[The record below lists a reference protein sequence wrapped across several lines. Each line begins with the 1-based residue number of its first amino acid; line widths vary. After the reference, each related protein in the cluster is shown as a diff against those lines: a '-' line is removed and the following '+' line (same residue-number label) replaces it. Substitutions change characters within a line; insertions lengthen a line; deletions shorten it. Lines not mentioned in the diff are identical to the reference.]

1 MDVEANNL
9 AGRAVLTLAVFLLPA
24 AGAAWEQG
32 PLTPIPAPA
41 EPSLLAECLTAGA
54 FRERLSRCFPP
65 AFVPA
70 PPPAAFP
77 LQFSHPLWFSPPRSL
92 VPAPPDS
99 FQPLD
104 PEPDLET
111 RRIQFRFTDEFRNQP
126 GLALINA
133 DYAYARGAT
142 GAGVTL
148 GVIDTGINRAHIE
161 FAAPGKLHPDSDLS
175 YGTNIAPDALDHG
188 TAVAG
193 VMAARRDPARAGDN
207 MHGVAFDAQVL
218 SLGIPLSEPDPDYVP
233 VETSELNQP
242 GNDVFFA
249 RRFQNLNAKTAA
261 INLSFGVPGNIER
274 YNAAELRAILPQAIA
289 AAAQRDVAPA
299 DRAIYVWAAGNA
311 QGRRRPDGTIE
322 EGRSVELL
330 PGLPYLIPELQGHY
344 LATVGVD
351 TDTGRLAD
359 FSSHCGVAAAF
370 CLAAPATFIMVPYRD
385 GYTTVEFGGT
395 SLAAP
400 LVTGA
405 VGLLTQYYRDQLG
418 ADEIVDRLLATANKT
433 GIYADAQIYGQ
444 GLLDLDAATRPQ
456 GEARLPIGASLA
468 GPAVSQALSSL
479 ASAPAFGDALS
490 RGLAG
495 REIAAFDSLNAPFFS
510 PLNSYLRRPAPL
522 GVEERLHALG
532 GDPRGGLRQL
542 APGFGMR
549 LRTTQAPVS
558 ERGFGLA
565 HRLVALG
572 PGTGGVDRVGAPE
585 HRLDALWL
593 SGATDWG
600 RVFLGLRGSVG
611 WDLGLYA
618 AGALRPGA
626 FSDEAAFVS
635 PYLALARDGGA
646 AGLEWTL
653 GRGALRAAVFHGGVD
668 WDKERLWMQRPG
680 PGLPQT
686 SGPGRN
692 YGALLEYGLAP
703 GAGRGVALQA
713 GWLWEP
719 GSLMGSRP
727 QGAFGGLR
735 GQTGFAG
742 LAAHARLGD
751 RWMAFAAAH
760 AGWSC
765 PSVEGA
771 GLLRGVSAL
780 RTSSFE
786 LGATR
791 HGFLGEDGRLSLR
804 LSQPLR
810 VESGHAALRWA
821 AGRTRYR
828 QLLTEQARLNLEP
841 SGRQLDLEL
850 AYRRPWAGGWADLA
864 TIATRDAR
872 HTRGARE
879 LTLLFRY
886 HRAF

>member
-1 MDVEANNL
+1 M
-9 AGRAVLTLAVFLLPA
+9 AVFLLTA
-24 AGAAWEQG
+24 CGG
-32 PLTPIPAPA
+32 GGGTRSLTPVPAPA
-41 EPSLLAECLTAGA
+41 TA
-54 FRERLSRCFPP
+54 
-65 AFVPA
+65 
-70 PPPAAFP
+70 AAP
-77 LQFSHPLWFSPPRSL
+77 LQLTHSLWLSPPRSL
-92 VPAPPDS
+92 VP
-99 FQPLD
+99 D
-104 PEPDLET
+104 PET
-111 RRIQFRFTDEFRNQP
+111 RRIEFRSTDEFRNQP
-126 GLALINA
+126 ALALINA

-142 GAGVTL
+142 GKGVTL
-148 GVIDTGINRAHIE
+148 GVIDTGINREHIE
-161 FAAPGKLHPDSDLS
+161 FAAPDKLHPDSDLS

-188 TAVAG
+188 TAVGG
-193 VMAARRDPARAGDN
+193 VMAARRDPERAGDN
-207 MHGVAFDAQVL
+207 MHGVAFGAQVL
-218 SLGIPLSEPDPDYVP
+218 SLGIPLGEPDPDYVP
-233 VETSELNQP
+233 VETSDF
-242 GNDVFFA
+242 GGSGSDVFFA
-249 RRFQNLNAKTAA
+249 PLFREMNAKTAA
-261 INLSFGVPGNIER
+261 VNLSFGVPGNIEG
-274 YNAAELRAILPQAIA
+274 YNAAELRAVLPQFIA
-289 AAAQRDVAPA
+289 AAAQEDVAPA

-322 EGRSVELL
+322 EARSVELM
-330 PGLPYLIPELQGHY
+330 PGLPYLLPELRGHY
-344 LATVGVD
+344 LATVAVD

-359 FSSHCGVAAAF
+359 FSSRCGVAADF

-385 GYTTVEFGGT
+385 GYTTLEFGGT

-405 VGLLTQYYRDQLG
+405 AGLLTQLYRDQLG
-418 ADEIVDRLLATANKT
+418 ADEIVERLLATADKT
-433 GIYADAQIYGQ
+433 GIYADAQTYGQ

-456 GEARLPIGASLA
+456 GEARLPTGASLA
-468 GPAVSQALSSL
+468 GPAVNRALSAL
-479 ASAPAFGDALS
+479 ASAPAFGDALP

-495 REIAAFDSLNAPFFS
+495 REIAAFDSLDAPFFT
-510 PLNSYLRRPAPL
+510 PLNSYLRTPPPL
-522 GVEERLHALG
+522 GIEERLHALG
-532 GDPRGGLRQL
+532 GDPRGALRQL

-549 LRTTQAPVS
+549 LRATQAPVS

-565 HRLVALG
+565 RRLAALG
-572 PGTGGVDRVGAPE
+572 PETGPGPGFDRQGAPE
-585 HRLDALWL
+585 NRLDALWL
-593 SGATDWG
+593 SGDTDWG

-618 AGALRPGA
+618 AGALPPGA

-635 PYLALARDGGA
+635 PYLALAREGGA

-653 GRGALRAAVFHGGVD
+653 GRGALRAAAFHGGAD
-668 WDKERLWMQRPG
+668 WDKERLWTRGPDPG
-680 PGLPQT
+680 SPQA
-686 SGPGRN
+686 SGPERN
-692 YGALLEYGLAP
+692 YGALLEYGSAP
-703 GAGRGVALQA
+703 GASRGVALQA

-760 AGWSC
+760 AGWSH

-791 HGFLGEDGRLSLR
+791 HGFLGEDDRLSLR

-821 AGRTRYR
+821 AGRTRHR

-864 TIATRDAR
+864 TIATRDAQ

>member
-1 MDVEANNL
+1 MDSDVKNRAC
-9 AGRAVLTLAVFLLPA
+9 RAVLILAVFLLA
-24 AGAAWEQG
+24 SCGGGEG
-32 PLTPIPAPA
+32 TR
-41 EPSLLAECLTAGA
+41 PSTL
-54 FRERLSRCFPP
+54 
-65 AFVPA
+65 VPA
-70 PPPAAFP
+70 PVPAAAP
-77 LQFSHPLWFSPPRSL
+77 LQLSQSLWFSPPKSL
-92 VPAPPDS
+92 IPPPPAHFLPP
-99 FQPLD
+99 D

-111 RRIQFRFTDEFRNQP
+111 RRIEFRFTDEFRNQP
-126 GLALINA
+126 ALALIKA

-148 GVIDTGINRAHIE
+148 GMIDTGINREHIE

-188 TAVAG
+188 TAVGG
-193 VMAARRDPARAGDN
+193 VMAARRDPARGGDN
-207 MHGVAFDAQVL
+207 MHGVAFEAQVL
-218 SLGIPLSEPDPDYVP
+218 SLGIPLRAPDPDYVP
-233 VETSELNQP
+233 VETSDFDQS
-242 GNDVFFA
+242 GSDVFFA
-249 RRFQNLNAKTAA
+249 PMFRELNAKTTA
-261 INLSFGVPGNIER
+261 INLSLGVPGNIER
-274 YNAAELRAILPQAIA
+274 YNAAELRAVLPMAIA
-289 AAAQRDVAPA
+289 AAAQQDVAPA
-299 DRAIYVWAAGNA
+299 DRAVYVWAAGNA

-322 EGRSVELL
+322 TGRSVELL
-330 PGLPYLIPELQGHY
+330 PGLPYLLPELRGHY
-344 LATVGVD
+344 LATVAVD

-359 FSSHCGVAAAF
+359 FSSHCGVAADF
-370 CLAAPATFIMVPYRD
+370 CLAAPATFIMTPYRG
-385 GYTTVEFGGT
+385 GYTTMEFGGT

-405 VGLLTQYYRDQLG
+405 VGLLAQHYRNQLG
-418 ADEIVDRLLATANKT
+418 ADEIVERLLATANKT

-456 GEARLPIGASLA
+456 GGARLPISASLA
-468 GPAVSQALSSL
+468 GPAVNRALSAL

-495 REIAAFDSLNAPFFS
+495 REIAAFDSLDAPFFS
-510 PLNSYLRRPAPL
+510 PLNSYLRTPSPL
-522 GVEERLHALG
+522 GVEARLHALG
-532 GDPRGGLRQL
+532 GDPRGALRPL

-549 LRTTQAPVS
+549 LRATQGPVS
-558 ERGFGLA
+558 GRGFGLA

-572 PGTGGVDRVGAPE
+572 PGTGTGGDREGAPE
-585 HRLDALWL
+585 NRLDALWL
-593 SGATDWG
+593 SGTTDWG

-618 AGALRPGA
+618 AGALTPGA

-646 AGLEWTL
+646 AGLEWAL
-653 GRGALRAAVFHGGVD
+653 GRGALRAAAFHGGAD
-668 WDKERLWMQRPG
+668 WDKERLWTQGPG
-680 PGLPQT
+680 PGLPQA
-686 SGPGRN
+686 SGPERN
-692 YGALLEYGLAP
+692 YGALLEYGPAP
-703 GAGRGVALQA
+703 DAARGVALQA

-760 AGWSC
+760 AGWSR
-765 PSVEGA
+765 PQVEGA

-791 HGFLGEDGRLSLR
+791 QGFLGEDGRLSLR

-821 AGRTRYR
+821 AGRTRHR

-864 TIATRDAR
+864 TIATRDAQ

>member
-1 MDVEANNL
+1 MDSDVKNL
-9 AGRAVLTLAVFLLPA
+9 ACRAVLTIAVFLLA
-24 AGAAWEQG
+24 ACGSG
-32 PLTPIPAPA
+32 GGTRPSTLVPAPA
-41 EPSLLAECLTAGA
+41 SESA
-54 FRERLSRCFPP
+54 
-65 AFVPA
+65 
-70 PPPAAFP
+70 P
-77 LQFSHPLWFSPPRSL
+77 LQFSQSLWFSPPKSL
-92 VPAPPDS
+92 VPVPPAH

-111 RRIQFRFTDEFRNQP
+111 RRIEFRFTDEFRNQP
-126 GLALINA
+126 ALALINA

-148 GVIDTGINRAHIE
+148 GMIDTGINREHIE

-175 YGTNIAPDALDHG
+175 YGTDIAPGALDHG
-188 TAVAG
+188 TAVGG
-193 VMAARRDPARAGDN
+193 VMAARRDPARSGDN
-207 MHGVAFDAQVL
+207 MHGVAFESQVL
-218 SLGIPLSEPDPDYVP
+218 SLGIPLRAPDPDYVP
-233 VETSELNQP
+233 VETSDFDRS
-242 GNDVFFA
+242 GSDIFFA
-249 RRFQNLNAKTAA
+249 PMFRELNAKAAA
-261 INLSFGVPGNIER
+261 INLSFGVPGNIES
-274 YNAAELRAILPQAIA
+274 YNAEELRAVLPQAIA
-289 AAAQRDVAPA
+289 AAAQQDVAPA
-299 DRAIYVWAAGNA
+299 DRAVYVWAAGNA

-330 PGLPYLIPELQGHY
+330 PGLPYLLPELRGHY
-344 LATVGVD
+344 LATVAVD

-359 FSSHCGVAAAF
+359 FSSHCGVAADF

-385 GYTTVEFGGT
+385 GYTTVEIGGT

-405 VGLLTQYYRDQLG
+405 VGLLTQHYRDQLG
-418 ADEIVDRLLATANKT
+418 ADEIVERLLATADKT

-456 GEARLPIGASLA
+456 GEARLPTGASLA
-468 GPAVSQALSSL
+468 GPAVNRALSAL

-495 REIAAFDSLNAPFFS
+495 REIAAFDSLDAPFFS
-510 PLNSYLRRPAPL
+510 PLNSYLRTPSPL

-532 GDPRGGLRQL
+532 SDPRGALRQL

-549 LRTTQAPVS
+549 LRATQAPVS

-565 HRLVALG
+565 HRLVDLG
-572 PGTGGVDRVGAPE
+572 PGTGVVTGKGASE
-585 HRLDALWL
+585 ENRLDALWL
-593 SGATDWG
+593 SGNTDWG

-618 AGALRPGA
+618 AGALTPGA

-653 GRGALRAAVFHGGVD
+653 GRGALRAAAFHGGAD
-668 WDKERLWMQRPG
+668 WHKERLWMQGPG

-686 SGPGRN
+686 SGPERN

-760 AGWSC
+760 AGWSR
-765 PSVEGA
+765 PAVEGA

-791 HGFLGEDGRLSLR
+791 QGFLGEDGRLSLR

-821 AGRTRYR
+821 AGRTRHR

-864 TIATRDAR
+864 TIATRDAQ

-879 LTLLFRY
+879 FTLLFRY

>member
-1 MDVEANNL
+1 MDIDVKRFAC
-9 AGRAVLTLAVFLLPA
+9 RAVLIMAVFLLTA
-24 AGAAWEQG
+24 CGG
-32 PLTPIPAPA
+32 GGGTRSLTPVPAPA
-41 EPSLLAECLTAGA
+41 TA
-54 FRERLSRCFPP
+54 
-65 AFVPA
+65 
-70 PPPAAFP
+70 AAP
-77 LQFSHPLWFSPPRSL
+77 LQLTHSLWLSPPRSL
-92 VPAPPDS
+92 VP
-99 FQPLD
+99 D
-104 PEPDLET
+104 PET
-111 RRIQFRFTDEFRNQP
+111 RRIEFRSTDEFRNQP
-126 GLALINA
+126 ALALINA

-142 GAGVTL
+142 GKGVTL
-148 GVIDTGINRAHIE
+148 GVIDTGINREHIE
-161 FAAPGKLHPDSDLS
+161 FAAPDKLHPDSDLS

-188 TAVAG
+188 TAVGG
-193 VMAARRDPARAGDN
+193 VMAARRDPERAGDN
-207 MHGVAFDAQVL
+207 MHGVAFGAQVL
-218 SLGIPLSEPDPDYVP
+218 SLGIPLGEPDPDYVP
-233 VETSELNQP
+233 VETSDF
-242 GNDVFFA
+242 GGSGSDVFFA
-249 RRFQNLNAKTAA
+249 PLFREMNAKTAA
-261 INLSFGVPGNIER
+261 VNLSFGVPGNIEG
-274 YNAAELRAILPQAIA
+274 YNAAELRAVLPQFIA
-289 AAAQRDVAPA
+289 AAAQEDVAPA

-322 EGRSVELL
+322 EARSVELM
-330 PGLPYLIPELQGHY
+330 PGLPYLLPELRGHY
-344 LATVGVD
+344 LATVAVD

-359 FSSHCGVAAAF
+359 FSSRCGVAADF

-385 GYTTVEFGGT
+385 GYTTLEFGGT

-405 VGLLTQYYRDQLG
+405 AGLLTQLYRDQLG
-418 ADEIVDRLLATANKT
+418 ADEIVERLLATADKT
-433 GIYADAQIYGQ
+433 GIYADAQTYGQ

-456 GEARLPIGASLA
+456 GEARLPTGASLA
-468 GPAVSQALSSL
+468 GPAVNRALSAL
-479 ASAPAFGDALS
+479 ASAPAFGDALP

-495 REIAAFDSLNAPFFS
+495 REIAAFDSLDAPFFT
-510 PLNSYLRRPAPL
+510 PLNSYLRTPPPL
-522 GVEERLHALG
+522 GIEERLHALG
-532 GDPRGGLRQL
+532 GDPRGALRQL

-549 LRTTQAPVS
+549 LRATQAPVS

-565 HRLVALG
+565 RRLAALG
-572 PGTGGVDRVGAPE
+572 PETGPGPGFDRQGAPE
-585 HRLDALWL
+585 NRLDALWL
-593 SGATDWG
+593 SGDTDWG

-618 AGALRPGA
+618 AGALPPGA

-635 PYLALARDGGA
+635 PYLALAREGGA

-653 GRGALRAAVFHGGVD
+653 GRGALRAAAFHGGAD
-668 WDKERLWMQRPG
+668 WDKERLWTRGPDPG
-680 PGLPQT
+680 SPQA
-686 SGPGRN
+686 SGPERN
-692 YGALLEYGLAP
+692 YGALLEYGSAP
-703 GAGRGVALQA
+703 GASRGVALQA

-760 AGWSC
+760 AGWSH

-791 HGFLGEDGRLSLR
+791 HGFLGEDDRLSLR

-821 AGRTRYR
+821 AGRTRHR

-864 TIATRDAR
+864 TIATRDAQ

>member
-1 MDVEANNL
+1 MDIDVKNL
-9 AGRAVLTLAVFLLPA
+9 ACRAVLTIVIFLLTA
-24 AGAAWEQG
+24 CGG
-32 PLTPIPAPA
+32 GGGTRSSTPVPAPA
-41 EPSLLAECLTAGA
+41 PE
-54 FRERLSRCFPP
+54 
-65 AFVPA
+65 PA
-70 PPPAAFP
+70 PLQPP
-77 LQFSHPLWFSPPRSL
+77 
-92 VPAPPDS
+92 
-99 FQPLD
+99 D

-111 RRIQFRFTDEFRNQP
+111 RRIEFRNTDEFRNQP
-126 GLALINA
+126 ALALINA

-142 GAGVTL
+142 GEGVTL
-148 GVIDTGINRAHIE
+148 GMIDTGINSDHIE
-161 FAAPGKLHPDSDLS
+161 FAAPDKLHPDSDLS
-175 YGTNIAPDALDHG
+175 YATNIAPDALDHG
-188 TAVAG
+188 TAVGG
-193 VMAARRDPARAGDN
+193 VMAASRDPERAGDN
-207 MHGVAFDAQVL
+207 MHGVAFEAQVL
-218 SLGIPLSEPDPDYVP
+218 SLGIPLGEPDPDYVP
-233 VETSELNQP
+233 VETSDF
-242 GNDVFFA
+242 GRSGSDVFFA
-249 RRFQNLNAKTAA
+249 PLFREMNAKTAA
-261 INLSFGVPGNIER
+261 INLSFGVPGNIED
-274 YNAAELRAILPQAIA
+274 YDAAELRAVLPQFIA
-289 AAAQRDVAPA
+289 AAAQEDVAPA

-322 EGRSVELL
+322 EGRSVELM
-330 PGLPYLIPELQGHY
+330 PGLPYLLPELRGHY
-344 LATVGVD
+344 LATVAVD

-359 FSSHCGVAAAF
+359 FSSHCGVAADF

-385 GYTTVEFGGT
+385 GYTTLEIGGT

-405 VGLLTQYYRDQLG
+405 VGLLTQHYRDQLG
-418 ADEIVDRLLATANKT
+418 ADEIVERLLATADKT
-433 GIYADAQIYGQ
+433 GIYADAQTYGQ

-468 GPAVSQALSSL
+468 GPAVNRALSAL
-479 ASAPAFGDALS
+479 ASAPAFGDALP

-495 REIAAFDSLNAPFFS
+495 REIAAFDSLDAPFFT
-510 PLNSYLRRPAPL
+510 PLNSYLRTPPPL
-522 GVEERLHALG
+522 GIEERLHALG
-532 GDPRGGLRQL
+532 GDPRGALRQL

-549 LRTTQAPVS
+549 LRATQAPVS

-565 HRLVALG
+565 RRLAALG
-572 PGTGGVDRVGAPE
+572 PEMGPGMETGFDWQGAPE
-585 HRLDALWL
+585 NRLDALWL
-593 SGATDWG
+593 SGNTDWG

-618 AGALRPGA
+618 AGTLTPGA

-635 PYLALARDGGA
+635 PYLALARDGSA

-653 GRGALRAAVFHGGVD
+653 GQGALRAAAFHGGAD
-668 WDKERLWMQRPG
+668 WDKERLWTRGPG
-680 PGLPQT
+680 PGLPQA
-686 SGPGRN
+686 SGPERN
-692 YGALLEYGLAP
+692 YGALLEYGSAP
-703 GAGRGVALQA
+703 GASRGVALQA

-760 AGWSC
+760 AGWSR

-771 GLLRGVSAL
+771 GMLRGVSAL

-821 AGRTRYR
+821 AGRTRQR

-864 TIATRDAR
+864 TIATRDAQ

>member
-1 MDVEANNL
+1 M
-9 AGRAVLTLAVFLLPA
+9 AVFLLTA
-24 AGAAWEQG
+24 CGG
-32 PLTPIPAPA
+32 GGGTRSLTPVPAPA
-41 EPSLLAECLTAGA
+41 TA
-54 FRERLSRCFPP
+54 
-65 AFVPA
+65 PA
-70 PPPAAFP
+70 PPQLF
-77 LQFSHPLWFSPPRSL
+77 HPLWLSPPRSL
-92 VPAPPDS
+92 VP
-99 FQPLD
+99 D
-104 PEPDLET
+104 PET
-111 RRIQFRFTDEFRNQP
+111 RRIEFRSTDEFRNQP
-126 GLALINA
+126 ALALINA

-142 GAGVTL
+142 GKGVTL
-148 GVIDTGINRAHIE
+148 GVIDTGINREHIE
-161 FAAPGKLHPDSDLS
+161 FAAPDKLHPDSDLS

-188 TAVAG
+188 TAVGG
-193 VMAARRDPARAGDN
+193 VMAARRDPERAGDN
-207 MHGVAFDAQVL
+207 MHGVAFGAQVL
-218 SLGIPLSEPDPDYVP
+218 SLGIPLGEPDPDYVP
-233 VETSELNQP
+233 VETSDF
-242 GNDVFFA
+242 GGSGSDVFFA
-249 RRFQNLNAKTAA
+249 PLFREMNAKTAA
-261 INLSFGVPGNIER
+261 VNLSFGVPGNIEG
-274 YNAAELRAILPQAIA
+274 YNAAELRAVLPQFIA
-289 AAAQRDVAPA
+289 AAAQEDVAPA

-322 EGRSVELL
+322 EARSVELM
-330 PGLPYLIPELQGHY
+330 PGLPYLLPELRGHY
-344 LATVGVD
+344 LATVAVD

-359 FSSHCGVAAAF
+359 FSSRCGVAADF

-385 GYTTVEFGGT
+385 GYTTLEFGGT

-405 VGLLTQYYRDQLG
+405 AGLLTQLYRDQLG
-418 ADEIVDRLLATANKT
+418 ADEIVERLLATADKT
-433 GIYADAQIYGQ
+433 GIYADAQTYGQ

-456 GEARLPIGASLA
+456 GEARLPTGASLA
-468 GPAVSQALSSL
+468 GPAVNRALSAL
-479 ASAPAFGDALS
+479 ASAPAFGDALP

-495 REIAAFDSLNAPFFS
+495 REIAAFDSLDAPFFT
-510 PLNSYLRRPAPL
+510 PLNSYLRTPPPL
-522 GVEERLHALG
+522 GIEERLHALG
-532 GDPRGGLRQL
+532 GDPRGALRQL

-549 LRTTQAPVS
+549 LRATQAPVS

-565 HRLVALG
+565 RRLAALG
-572 PGTGGVDRVGAPE
+572 PEMGPGMETGFDWQGAPKN
-585 HRLDALWL
+585 RLDALWL
-593 SGATDWG
+593 SGDTDWG

-618 AGALRPGA
+618 AGALTPGA

-653 GRGALRAAVFHGGVD
+653 GQGALRAAAFHGGAD
-668 WDKERLWMQRPG
+668 WNKERLWTQGPG
-680 PGLPQT
+680 PGLPQA
-686 SGPGRN
+686 SGPERN
-692 YGALLEYGLAP
+692 YGALLEYGSAP
-703 GAGRGVALQA
+703 GASRGVALQA

-760 AGWSC
+760 AGWSR
-765 PSVEGA
+765 PQVEGA
-771 GLLRGVSAL
+771 GMLRGVSAL

-821 AGRTRYR
+821 AGRTRHR

-864 TIATRDAR
+864 TIAARDAQ

-879 LTLLFRY
+879 FTLLFRY

>member
-1 MDVEANNL
+1 MDSDVKNL
-9 AGRAVLTLAVFLLPA
+9 ACRAVLTLAVFLLAACGGGGGGNTRA
-24 AGAAWEQG
+24 AG
-32 PLTPIPAPA
+32 PAPMPELVSESA
-41 EPSLLAECLTAGA
+41 
-54 FRERLSRCFPP
+54 
-65 AFVPA
+65 
-70 PPPAAFP
+70 P
-77 LQFSHPLWFSPPRSL
+77 LQPP
-92 VPAPPDS
+92 
-99 FQPLD
+99 D

-111 RRIQFRFTDEFRNQP
+111 LRIEFRDTDEFRNQP
-126 GLALINA
+126 ALALINA

-142 GAGVTL
+142 GEGVTL
-148 GVIDTGINRAHIE
+148 GMIDTGINREHIE
-161 FAAPGKLHPDSDLS
+161 FAGSDKLHPDSDLS
-175 YGTNIAPDALDHG
+175 YGTDIAPDALDHG

-193 VMAARRDPARAGDN
+193 VMAARRDSERGGDN

-218 SLGIPLSEPDPDYVP
+218 SLGIPLRAPDPDYVP
-233 VETSELNQP
+233 VETSDFDRS
-242 GNDVFFA
+242 GSDVFFA
-249 RRFQNLNAKTAA
+249 PLFRELNAKAAA
-261 INLSFGVPGNIER
+261 INLSFGVPGNIES
-274 YNAAELRAILPQAIA
+274 YNAEELRAVLPQAIA
-289 AAAQRDVAPA
+289 AAAQQDVAPA

-330 PGLPYLIPELQGHY
+330 PGLPYLLPELRGHY
-344 LATVGVD
+344 LATVAVD

-359 FSSHCGVAAAF
+359 FSSHCGVAADF

-385 GYTTVEFGGT
+385 GYTTVEIGGT
-395 SLAAP
+395 SLATP

-405 VGLLTQYYRDQLG
+405 VGLLTQHYRDQLG
-418 ADEIVDRLLATANKT
+418 ADEIVERLLATADKT

-456 GEARLPIGASLA
+456 GEARLPTGASLA
-468 GPAVSQALSSL
+468 GPAVNQALSAL
-479 ASAPAFGDALS
+479 ASAPAFGDALP

-495 REIAAFDSLNAPFFS
+495 REVAAFDSLDAPFFS
-510 PLNSYLRRPAPL
+510 PLNSYLRTPSPL

-532 GDPRGGLRQL
+532 GDPRGALRQL

-549 LRTTQAPVS
+549 LRATQAPVS
-558 ERGFGLA
+558 ERGLGLA
-565 HRLVALG
+565 HRLVDLG
-572 PGTGGVDRVGAPE
+572 PGTGTGFDRAHAPE
-585 HRLDALWL
+585 NRLDALWL
-593 SGATDWG
+593 SGNTDWG
-600 RVFLGLRGSVG
+600 RVFLGVRGSVG

-618 AGALRPGA
+618 AGALTPGA

-653 GRGALRAAVFHGGVD
+653 GRGALRAAAFHGGVD
-668 WDKERLWMQRPG
+668 WDQERLWTQGPG
-680 PGLPQT
+680 PGLPQA
-686 SGPGRN
+686 SRPERN

-703 GAGRGVALQA
+703 VAGRGVALQA

-727 QGAFGGLR
+727 QGAFGDLR

-760 AGWSC
+760 AGWSR
-765 PSVEGA
+765 PAVEGA

-791 HGFLGEDGRLSLR
+791 QGFLGEDGRLSLR

-821 AGRTRYR
+821 AGRTRHR

-879 LTLLFRY
+879 FTLLFRY

>member
-1 MDVEANNL
+1 MDIDVKNL
-9 AGRAVLTLAVFLLPA
+9 ACRAVLTIAVFLLA
-24 AGAAWEQG
+24 ACGG
-32 PLTPIPAPA
+32 GGGTRSSTP
-41 EPSLLAECLTAGA
+41 
-54 FRERLSRCFPP
+54 
-65 AFVPA
+65 VPA
-70 PPPAAFP
+70 PVSESAPLLPP
-77 LQFSHPLWFSPPRSL
+77 
-92 VPAPPDS
+92 
-99 FQPLD
+99 D

-111 RRIQFRFTDEFRNQP
+111 RRIEFRSTDEFRNQP
-126 GLALINA
+126 ALALINA

-142 GAGVTL
+142 GEGVTL
-148 GVIDTGINRAHIE
+148 GMIDTGINREHIE
-161 FAAPGKLHPDSDLS
+161 FAGPDKLHPDSDLS
-175 YGTNIAPDALDHG
+175 YGTDIAPDALDHG

-193 VMAARRDPARAGDN
+193 VMAARRDSERGGDN

-218 SLGIPLSEPDPDYVP
+218 SLGIPLRAPDPDYVP
-233 VETSELNQP
+233 VETSDFDRS
-242 GNDVFFA
+242 GSDVFFA
-249 RRFQNLNAKTAA
+249 PMFRELNAKAAA
-261 INLSFGVPGNIER
+261 INLSFGVPGNIES
-274 YNAAELRAILPQAIA
+274 YNAEELRAVLPQAIA
-289 AAAQRDVAPA
+289 AAAQQDVAPA

-330 PGLPYLIPELQGHY
+330 PGLPYLLPELRGHY
-344 LATVGVD
+344 LATVAVD

-359 FSSHCGVAAAF
+359 FSSHCGVAADF

-385 GYTTVEFGGT
+385 DYTTVEIGGT

-405 VGLLTQYYRDQLG
+405 VGLLTQHYRDQLG
-418 ADEIVDRLLATANKT
+418 ADAIVERLLATADKT

-456 GEARLPIGASLA
+456 GEARLPTGASLA
-468 GPAVSQALSSL
+468 GPAVNRALSAL

-495 REIAAFDSLNAPFFS
+495 REIAAFDNLDAPFFS
-510 PLNSYLRRPAPL
+510 PLSSYLRTPSPL
-522 GVEERLHALG
+522 RVEERLHALG
-532 GDPRGGLRQL
+532 GDPRGALRQL

-549 LRTTQAPVS
+549 LRATQAPVS

-565 HRLVALG
+565 HRLAALE
-572 PGTGGVDRVGAPE
+572 PGTGTGVDDRQDAPE
-585 HRLDALWL
+585 NRLDALWL
-593 SGATDWG
+593 SGNTDWG
-600 RVFLGLRGSVG
+600 RVFLGVRGSVG

-618 AGALRPGA
+618 AGALTPGA

-653 GRGALRAAVFHGGVD
+653 GQGALRAAAFHGGAD
-668 WDKERLWMQRPG
+668 WDQKRLWTQGSG
-680 PGLPQT
+680 PGLPHD
-686 SGPGRN
+686 SGPERN

-760 AGWSC
+760 AGWSR

-821 AGRTRYR
+821 AGRTRHR

-879 LTLLFRY
+879 FTLLFRY

>member
-1 MDVEANNL
+1 M
-9 AGRAVLTLAVFLLPA
+9 AVFLLTACGGSGGTRSLTPVAAPVPA
-24 AGAAWEQG
+24 AA
-32 PLTPIPAPA
+32 
-41 EPSLLAECLTAGA
+41 
-54 FRERLSRCFPP
+54 
-65 AFVPA
+65 
-70 PPPAAFP
+70 P
-77 LQFSHPLWFSPPRSL
+77 LQLTHSLWLSPPRSL
-92 VPAPPDS
+92 VP
-99 FQPLD
+99 D
-104 PEPDLET
+104 PET
-111 RRIQFRFTDEFRNQP
+111 RRIEFRSADEFRNQP
-126 GLALINA
+126 ALALINA

-142 GAGVTL
+142 GEGVTL
-148 GVIDTGINRAHIE
+148 GVIDTGINREHIE
-161 FAAPGKLHPDSDLS
+161 FAAPDKLHPDSDLS
-175 YGTNIAPDALDHG
+175 YGTNIAPNALDHG
-188 TAVAG
+188 TAVGG
-193 VMAARRDPARAGDN
+193 VMAARRDPERAGDN

-218 SLGIPLSEPDPDYVP
+218 SLGIPLGEPDPDYVP
-233 VETSELNQP
+233 VETSDF
-242 GNDVFFA
+242 GGSGSDVFFA
-249 RRFQNLNAKTAA
+249 PLFREMNAKTAA
-261 INLSFGVPGNIER
+261 VNLSFGVPGNIEG
-274 YNAAELRAILPQAIA
+274 YNAAELRAVLPQFIA
-289 AAAQRDVAPA
+289 AAAQEDVAPA

-322 EGRSVELL
+322 EARSVELM
-330 PGLPYLIPELQGHY
+330 PGLPYLLPELRGHY
-344 LATVGVD
+344 LATVAVD

-359 FSSHCGVAAAF
+359 FSSRCGVAADF
-370 CLAAPATFIMVPYRD
+370 CLAAPATFIMVPFRD
-385 GYTTVEFGGT
+385 GYTTLEIGGT

-405 VGLLTQYYRDQLG
+405 VGLLTQLYRNQLG
-418 ADEIVDRLLATANKT
+418 ADEIVERLLATADKT
-433 GIYADAQIYGQ
+433 GIYADAQTYGQ

-456 GEARLPIGASLA
+456 GESRLPIGASLA
-468 GPAVSQALSSL
+468 GPAVNRALSAL
-479 ASAPAFGDALS
+479 ASAPAFGDALP
-490 RGLAG
+490 RGLDG
-495 REIAAFDSLNAPFFS
+495 REIAAFDSLDAPFFS
-510 PLNSYLRRPAPL
+510 PLNSYLRTPSPL

-532 GDPRGGLRQL
+532 GDPRGALRQL

-549 LRTTQAPVS
+549 LRETQAPVS

-565 HRLVALG
+565 RHLAALG
-572 PGTGGVDRVGAPE
+572 PETGPGTETGFDWQGAPE
-585 HRLDALWL
+585 NRLDALWL
-593 SGATDWG
+593 SGDTDWG

-618 AGALRPGA
+618 AGALTPGA
-626 FSDEAAFVS
+626 FSDGAAFVS

-653 GRGALRAAVFHGGVD
+653 GQGALRAAAFHGGAD
-668 WDKERLWMQRPG
+668 WDKGRLWTQGPR

-686 SGPGRN
+686 SGPERN
-692 YGALLEYGLAP
+692 YGALLEYGSAP
-703 GAGRGVALQA
+703 GASRGVALQA

-760 AGWSC
+760 AGWSR
-765 PSVEGA
+765 PSVEDA
-771 GLLRGVSAL
+771 GMLRGVSAL

-791 HGFLGEDGRLSLR
+791 HGFLGEDGQLSLR

-821 AGRTRYR
+821 AGRTRQR

-864 TIATRDAR
+864 TIATRDVQ

-879 LTLLFRY
+879 FTLLFRY

>member
-1 MDVEANNL
+1 MDIDVRNFAC
-9 AGRAVLTLAVFLLPA
+9 RAVLTIAVFLLTA
-24 AGAAWEQG
+24 CGG
-32 PLTPIPAPA
+32 GGGTR
-41 EPSLLAECLTAGA
+41 PSTL
-54 FRERLSRCFPP
+54 
-65 AFVPA
+65 VPA
-70 PPPAAFP
+70 PVPAAAP
-77 LQFSHPLWFSPPRSL
+77 LQLTHSLWLSPPRSL
-92 VPAPPDS
+92 VP
-99 FQPLD
+99 D
-104 PEPDLET
+104 PET
-111 RRIQFRFTDEFRNQP
+111 RRIEFRSADEFRNQP
-126 GLALINA
+126 ALALINA

-142 GAGVTL
+142 GEGVTL
-148 GVIDTGINRAHIE
+148 GVIDTGINREHIE
-161 FAAPGKLHPDSDLS
+161 FAAPDKLHPDSDLS

-188 TAVAG
+188 TAVGG
-193 VMAARRDPARAGDN
+193 VMAARRDPERAGDN
-207 MHGVAFDAQVL
+207 MHGVAFEAQVL
-218 SLGIPLSEPDPDYVP
+218 SLGIPLGEPDPDYVP
-233 VETSELNQP
+233 VETSDF
-242 GNDVFFA
+242 GGSGSDVFFA
-249 RRFQNLNAKTAA
+249 PLFREMNAKTAA
-261 INLSFGVPGNIER
+261 VNLSFGVPGNIEG
-274 YNAAELRAILPQAIA
+274 YNAAELRAVLPQFIA
-289 AAAQRDVAPA
+289 AAAQEDVAPA

-322 EGRSVELL
+322 EARSVELM
-330 PGLPYLIPELQGHY
+330 PGLPYLLPELRGHY
-344 LATVGVD
+344 LATVAVD

-359 FSSHCGVAAAF
+359 FSSRCGVAADF

-385 GYTTVEFGGT
+385 GYTTLEFGGT

-405 VGLLTQYYRDQLG
+405 VGLLTQLYRDQLG
-418 ADEIVDRLLATANKT
+418 ADEIVERLLATADKT
-433 GIYADAQIYGQ
+433 GIYADAQTYGQ

-468 GPAVSQALSSL
+468 GPSVNRALSAL
-479 ASAPAFGDALS
+479 ASAPAFGDALP

-495 REIAAFDSLNAPFFS
+495 REIAAFDSLDAPFFS
-510 PLNSYLRRPAPL
+510 PLNSYLRTPPPL
-522 GVEERLHALG
+522 GIEERLHALG
-532 GDPRGGLRQL
+532 GDPRGALRQL

-549 LRTTQAPVS
+549 LRAMQAPVS

-565 HRLVALG
+565 RRLAALG
-572 PGTGGVDRVGAPE
+572 TGTGFDWQGAPE
-585 HRLDALWL
+585 NRLDALWL
-593 SGATDWG
+593 SGNTDWG

-618 AGALRPGA
+618 AGALTPGA
-626 FSDEAAFVS
+626 FSDGAAFVS

-653 GRGALRAAVFHGGVD
+653 GRGALRAAAFHGGAD
-668 WDKERLWMQRPG
+668 WDKERLWTQGPG
-680 PGLPQT
+680 PGLPQA
-686 SGPGRN
+686 SGPERN
-692 YGALLEYGLAP
+692 YGALLEYGSAP
-703 GAGRGVALQA
+703 GASRGVALQA

-727 QGAFGGLR
+727 HGAFGGLR

-742 LAAHARLGD
+742 FAAHVRLGD

-760 AGWSC
+760 AGWSR
-765 PSVEGA
+765 PQVEGA
-771 GLLRGVSAL
+771 GMLRGVSAL

-821 AGRTRYR
+821 AGRTRHR

-864 TIATRDAR
+864 TIATRDAQ
-872 HTRGARE
+872 HTRGTRGTRE
-879 LTLLFRY
+879 FTLLFRY

>member
-1 MDVEANNL
+1 MDSDVKNL
-9 AGRAVLTLAVFLLPA
+9 ACRAVLTMAVFLLTA
-24 AGAAWEQG
+24 CGG
-32 PLTPIPAPA
+32 GGGTRSLTPVAAPA
-41 EPSLLAECLTAGA
+41 TA
-54 FRERLSRCFPP
+54 
-65 AFVPA
+65 PA
-70 PPPAAFP
+70 PPQLFH
-77 LQFSHPLWFSPPRSL
+77 SLWLSPPRSL
-92 VPAPPDS
+92 VP
-99 FQPLD
+99 D
-104 PEPDLET
+104 PET
-111 RRIQFRFTDEFRNQP
+111 RRIEFRSTDEFRNQP
-126 GLALINA
+126 ALALINA

-142 GAGVTL
+142 GEGVTL
-148 GVIDTGINRAHIE
+148 GVIDTGINREHIE
-161 FAAPGKLHPDSDLS
+161 FAAPDKLHPDSDLS

-188 TAVAG
+188 TAVGG
-193 VMAARRDPARAGDN
+193 VMAARRDPERAGDN
-207 MHGVAFDAQVL
+207 MHGVAFEAQVL
-218 SLGIPLSEPDPDYVP
+218 SLGIPLGEPDPDYVP
-233 VETSELNQP
+233 VETSDF
-242 GNDVFFA
+242 GGSGSDVFFA
-249 RRFQNLNAKTAA
+249 PLFREMNAKTAA
-261 INLSFGVPGNIER
+261 VNLSFGVPGNIEG
-274 YNAAELRAILPQAIA
+274 YNAAELRAVLPQFIA
-289 AAAQRDVAPA
+289 AAAQEDVAPA

-322 EGRSVELL
+322 EARSVELM
-330 PGLPYLIPELQGHY
+330 PGLPYLLPELRGHY
-344 LATVGVD
+344 LATVAVD

-359 FSSHCGVAAAF
+359 FSSRCGVAADF

-385 GYTTVEFGGT
+385 GYTTLEFGGT

-405 VGLLTQYYRDQLG
+405 VGLLTQHYRDQLG
-418 ADEIVDRLLATANKT
+418 ADEIVERLLATADKT
-433 GIYADAQIYGQ
+433 GIYADAQTYGQ

-468 GPAVSQALSSL
+468 GPAVNRALSAL
-479 ASAPAFGDALS
+479 ASAPAFGDALP

-495 REIAAFDSLNAPFFS
+495 REIAAFDSLDAPFFT
-510 PLNSYLRRPAPL
+510 PLNSYLRTPPPL
-522 GVEERLHALG
+522 GIEERLHALG
-532 GDPRGGLRQL
+532 GDPRGALRQL

-549 LRTTQAPVS
+549 LRATQAPVS

-565 HRLVALG
+565 RRLAALG
-572 PGTGGVDRVGAPE
+572 PEMGPGMEKGFDWQGAPE
-585 HRLDALWL
+585 NRLDALWL
-593 SGATDWG
+593 SGNTDWG

-618 AGALRPGA
+618 AGTLTPGA

-653 GRGALRAAVFHGGVD
+653 GQGALRAAAFHGGAD
-668 WDKERLWMQRPG
+668 WDKERLWTRGPG
-680 PGLPQT
+680 PGLPQA
-686 SGPGRN
+686 SGPERN
-692 YGALLEYGLAP
+692 YGALLEYGSAP
-703 GAGRGVALQA
+703 GASRGVALQA

-760 AGWSC
+760 AGWSR

-771 GLLRGVSAL
+771 GMLRGVSAL

-821 AGRTRYR
+821 AGRTRHR

-864 TIATRDAR
+864 TIATRDAQ

-879 LTLLFRY
+879 FTLLFRY

>member
-1 MDVEANNL
+1 MDIDVKNFVC
-9 AGRAVLTLAVFLLPA
+9 RAVLTMAVFLLTACRGGEGTRSSTLVPVPVPA
-24 AGAAWEQG
+24 A
-32 PLTPIPAPA
+32 
-41 EPSLLAECLTAGA
+41 
-54 FRERLSRCFPP
+54 
-65 AFVPA
+65 V
-70 PPPAAFP
+70 P
-77 LQFSHPLWFSPPRSL
+77 LQLTHPLWLSPPRSL
-92 VPAPPDS
+92 VP
-99 FQPLD
+99 D
-104 PEPDLET
+104 PET
-111 RRIQFRFTDEFRNQP
+111 RRIEFRSADEFRNQP
-126 GLALINA
+126 ALALINA

-142 GAGVTL
+142 GEGVTL
-148 GVIDTGINRAHIE
+148 GVIDTGINREHIE
-161 FAAPGKLHPDSDLS
+161 FAAPDKLHPDSDLS

-188 TAVAG
+188 TAVGG
-193 VMAARRDPARAGDN
+193 VMAARRDPERAGDN

-218 SLGIPLSEPDPDYVP
+218 SLGIPLGEPDPDYVP
-233 VETSELNQP
+233 VETSDF
-242 GNDVFFA
+242 GGSGSDVFFA
-249 RRFQNLNAKTAA
+249 PLFREMNAKTAA
-261 INLSFGVPGNIER
+261 VNLSFGVPGNIEG
-274 YNAAELRAILPQAIA
+274 YNAAELRAVLPQFIA
-289 AAAQRDVAPA
+289 AAAQEDVAPA

-322 EGRSVELL
+322 EARSVELM
-330 PGLPYLIPELQGHY
+330 PGLPYLLPELRGHY
-344 LATVGVD
+344 LATVAVD

-359 FSSHCGVAAAF
+359 FSSRCGVAADF
-370 CLAAPATFIMVPYRD
+370 CLAAPATFIMVPYRE
-385 GYTTVEFGGT
+385 GYTTLEFGGT

-405 VGLLTQYYRDQLG
+405 VGLLTQLYRDQLG
-418 ADEIVDRLLATANKT
+418 ADEIVERLLATADKT
-433 GIYADAQIYGQ
+433 GIYADAQTYGQ

-468 GPAVSQALSSL
+468 GPAVNRALSAL
-479 ASAPAFGDALS
+479 ASAPAFGDALP

-495 REIAAFDSLNAPFFS
+495 REIAAFDSLDAPFFS
-510 PLNSYLRRPAPL
+510 PLNSYLRTPPPL

-532 GDPRGGLRQL
+532 GDPRGALRQL

-549 LRTTQAPVS
+549 LRATQAPVS

-565 HRLVALG
+565 RRLAALG
-572 PGTGGVDRVGAPE
+572 TGTGFDWQGAPE
-585 HRLDALWL
+585 NRLDALWL
-593 SGATDWG
+593 SGNTDWG

-618 AGALRPGA
+618 AGALTPGA
-626 FSDEAAFVS
+626 FSDGAAFVS

-653 GRGALRAAVFHGGVD
+653 GRGALRAAAFHGGAD
-668 WDKERLWMQRPG
+668 WDKERLWTQGPG
-680 PGLPQT
+680 PGLPQA
-686 SGPGRN
+686 SGPERN
-692 YGALLEYGLAP
+692 YGALLEYGSAP
-703 GAGRGVALQA
+703 GASRGVALQA

-742 LAAHARLGD
+742 LAAHTRLGD

-760 AGWSC
+760 AGWSR
-765 PSVEGA
+765 PQVEGA
-771 GLLRGVSAL
+771 GMLLGVSAL

-821 AGRTRYR
+821 AGRTRHR

-864 TIATRDAR
+864 TIATRDAQ

-879 LTLLFRY
+879 FTLLFRY

>member
-1 MDVEANNL
+1 MDSDLKNL
-9 AGRAVLTLAVFLLPA
+9 ACRAVLTLAVFLLA
-24 AGAAWEQG
+24 ACGGGEG
-32 PLTPIPAPA
+32 TRPSTLVPAPA
-41 EPSLLAECLTAGA
+41 
-54 FRERLSRCFPP
+54 P
-65 AFVPA
+65 AMA
-70 PPPAAFP
+70 P
-77 LQFSHPLWFSPPRSL
+77 LQLTHSLWFSPPRSL
-92 VPAPPDS
+92 VPAPPVS
-99 FQPLD
+99 FQSPD
-104 PEPDLET
+104 SEPDLET
-111 RRIQFRFTDEFRNQP
+111 RRIEFRFTDEFRNQP
-126 GLALINA
+126 ALELINA

-142 GAGVTL
+142 GEGVTL
-148 GVIDTGINRAHIE
+148 GVIDTGINREHIE
-161 FAAPGKLHPDSDLS
+161 FAGPGKLHPDSDLS

-188 TAVAG
+188 TAVGG
-193 VMAARRDPARAGDN
+193 VMAARRDPARIGDN

-233 VETSELNQP
+233 VETSDF
-242 GNDVFFA
+242 GGSGSDVFFA
-249 RRFQNLNAKTAA
+249 PMFRELNAKTMA
-261 INLSFGVPGNIER
+261 INLSFGVPGNIEG
-274 YNAAELRAILPQAIA
+274 YNAAELRAVLPQFIA
-289 AAAQRDVAPA
+289 AAAQQDVAPA

-322 EGRSVELL
+322 EARSVELM
-330 PGLPYLIPELQGHY
+330 PGLPYLLPELRGHY
-344 LATVGVD
+344 LATVAVD
-351 TDTGRLAD
+351 TDTGMLAD
-359 FSSHCGVAAAF
+359 FSSHCGVAADF

-385 GYTTVEFGGT
+385 GYTTLEFGGT

-405 VGLLTQYYRDQLG
+405 VGLLAQHYRDQLG
-418 ADEIVDRLLATANKT
+418 ADEIVERLLATADKT
-433 GIYADAQIYGQ
+433 GIYADVQTYGQ

-468 GPAVSQALSSL
+468 GPAANRALSAL
-479 ASAPAFGDALS
+479 ASAPAFGDALP

-495 REIAAFDSLNAPFFS
+495 REIAAFDSLDAPFFS
-510 PLNSYLRRPAPL
+510 PLNVYVRTPSPVRI
-522 GVEERLHALG
+522 EERLHALG
-532 GDPRGGLRQL
+532 GDPRGALRQF

-549 LRTTQAPVS
+549 LRATQAPVS

-565 HRLVALG
+565 RRLAALG
-572 PGTGGVDRVGAPE
+572 PETGTGFDRQSAPE
-585 HRLDALWL
+585 NRLDALWL
-593 SGATDWG
+593 SGDTDWG

-618 AGALRPGA
+618 AGALTPGA

-635 PYLALARDGGA
+635 PYLALARNGGA

-653 GRGALRAAVFHGGVD
+653 GRGALRVAAFHGGAD
-668 WDKERLWMQRPG
+668 WDKQRLWMQGPG
-680 PGLPQT
+680 PGLPQA
-686 SGPGRN
+686 SRPERN
-692 YGALLEYGLAP
+692 YGALLEYGPAP

-719 GSLMGSRP
+719 GSLVGSRP

-751 RWMAFAAAH
+751 QWMAFAAAH
-760 AGWSC
+760 AGWSR

-821 AGRTRYR
+821 AGRTRHR

-850 AYRRPWAGGWADLA
+850 AYRRPWAGGWADFA
-864 TIATRDAR
+864 TIATRDAQ

-886 HRAF
+886 SRAF

>member
-1 MDVEANNL
+1 MDSDLKNL
-9 AGRAVLTLAVFLLPA
+9 ACRAVLTLAVFLLTA
-24 AGAAWEQG
+24 CGG
-32 PLTPIPAPA
+32 GGGTR
-41 EPSLLAECLTAGA
+41 PSTL
-54 FRERLSRCFPP
+54 
-65 AFVPA
+65 VPA
-70 PPPAAFP
+70 PVPAAVP
-77 LQFSHPLWFSPPRSL
+77 LQLTHSLWFSPPRSL
-92 VPAPPDS
+92 VSAPPALFQSPDS
-99 FQPLD
+99 
-104 PEPDLET
+104 EPDLET
-111 RRIQFRFTDEFRNQP
+111 RRIEFRFTDEFRNQP
-126 GLALINA
+126 ALALVNA

-142 GAGVTL
+142 GKGVTL
-148 GVIDTGINRAHIE
+148 GVIDTGINREHIE
-161 FAAPGKLHPDSDLS
+161 FAGPGKLHPDSDLS
-175 YGTNIAPDALDHG
+175 YGANIAPDALDHG
-188 TAVAG
+188 TAVGG
-193 VMAARRDPARAGDN
+193 VMAARRDPARLGDN

-233 VETSELNQP
+233 VETSDF
-242 GNDVFFA
+242 GGSGSDVFFA
-249 RRFQNLNAKTAA
+249 PMFRELNAKTMA

-274 YNAAELRAILPQAIA
+274 YNAAELRAVLPQFIA
-289 AAAQRDVAPA
+289 AAAQQDVAPA

-322 EGRSVELL
+322 EAHSVELM
-330 PGLPYLIPELQGHY
+330 PGLPYLLPELRGHY
-344 LATVGVD
+344 LATVAVD
-351 TDTGRLAD
+351 TDTGMLAD
-359 FSSHCGVAAAF
+359 FSSHCGVAADF
-370 CLAAPATFIMVPYRD
+370 CLAAPATFIMVPFRD
-385 GYTTVEFGGT
+385 GYTTLEVGGT

-405 VGLLTQYYRDQLG
+405 VGLLAQHYRDQLG
-418 ADEIVDRLLATANKT
+418 ADEIVERLLATADKT
-433 GIYADAQIYGQ
+433 GIYADAQTYGQ
-444 GLLDLDAATRPQ
+444 GLLDLDAATSPQ

-468 GPAVSQALSSL
+468 GPAINRALSAL
-479 ASAPAFGDALS
+479 ASAPAFGDALP

-495 REIAAFDSLNAPFFS
+495 REIAAFDSLDAPFFS
-510 PLNSYLRRPAPL
+510 PLNSYLRMPPPVRI
-522 GVEERLHALG
+522 EERLHALG
-532 GDPRGGLRQL
+532 DDPRGALRQL

-549 LRTTQAPVS
+549 LRATQAPVS

-565 HRLVALG
+565 RRLAALG
-572 PGTGGVDRVGAPE
+572 PETGTGFDRQGAPE
-585 HRLDALWL
+585 NRLDALWL
-593 SGATDWG
+593 SGDTDWG

-618 AGALRPGA
+618 AGALTPGA

-635 PYLALARDGGA
+635 PYLALAREGGA

-653 GRGALRAAVFHGGVD
+653 GRGALRAAAFHGGAD
-668 WDKERLWMQRPG
+668 WDKERLWTQGRPG
-680 PGLPQT
+680 PGLPQA
-686 SGPGRN
+686 SKPERN
-692 YGALLEYGLAP
+692 YGALLEYGTAP
-703 GAGRGVALQA
+703 DAGRGVALQA

-760 AGWSC
+760 AGWSR

-821 AGRTRYR
+821 AGRTRYG

-879 LTLLFRY
+879 FTLLFRY
-886 HRAF
+886 SRTF